1 MSDLPTGWVWAE
13 LAQVCTSITDGDHQ
27 APPQVPDGI
36 PFLVIGNIRNQVL
49 DFTDCRH
56 VPPDYY
62 ESLGTIRRPQKG
74 DVLYSLVGSYGISV
88 LVTNDAPF
96 CVQRHI
102 GILRPSPE
110 ASSSFLS
117 VALSSHAVFQQATQ
131 YATGTAQLTVP
142 LSGLRRIRIPLPPQL
157 EQKRIVA
164 AVEEQLSRL
173 DAGVAALERARQSL
187 KRMRRAVLESAL
199 KGQLRSPS
207 SEVTNDDLSEISRI
221 PKPIRT
227 SDLPKGWEWTT
238 IGSICDCLDS
248 RRVPI
253 NKAERLRRGG
263 HLPYYGAN
271 GQVGWIDKY
280 LFDEPLVLVVEDETF
295 TGRQRPFSYKITGK
309 SWVNNHAH
317 VLRPRPGV
325 NVDFLNYS
333 LAYYPFIPLTTGT
346 TGRRKLT
353 QRALLTAPLPLP
365 PEDEQE
371 AIVAEV
377 DRRMSLTDHLEGQV
391 NSALDRASACR
402 QSILIQ
408 ALSGRLVP
416 QDVSDE
422 SACVLLQRIAAEKA
436 SSNDRRTIRGRKAQ
450 VVRQEAS
457 R

>member
-1 MSDLPTGWVWAE
+1 M
-13 LAQVCTSITDGDHQ
+13 
-27 APPQVPDGI
+27 
-36 PFLVIGNIRNQVL
+36 
-49 DFTDCRH
+49 
-56 VPPDYY
+56 
-62 ESLGTIRRPQKG
+62 
-74 DVLYSLVGSYGISV
+74 
-88 LVTNDAPF
+88 
-96 CVQRHI
+96 
-102 GILRPSPE
+102 
-110 ASSSFLS
+110 
-117 VALSSHAVFQQATQ
+117 ALSSHAVFRQATQ
-131 YATGTAQLTVP
+131 YATGTAQLTRAP
-142 LSGLRRIRIPLPPQL
+142 FGTAAHPDTASTTTRAEAYRRC
-157 EQKRIVA
+157 
-164 AVEEQLSRL
+164 
-173 DAGVAALERARQSL
+173 
-187 KRMRRAVLESAL
+187 RRGAVLPTRCGSRGIGASATEPQTHAPRRVGNSL

-207 SEVTNDDLSEISRI
+207 SEVTNHDLSEISRI

-271 GQVGWIDKY
+271 GQVGWIDEY